1 MRFVDLAGRLGGFA
15 CAAVL
20 TGCASRAQPLKA
32 VQQAVAPAASAL
44 VSAPAA
50 ALAAATTPAA
60 APVSAQAQR
69 AFDDATR
76 ALRAG
81 RTDEAERGFRALL
94 QSNPELA
101 GPHANLGIIHRQ
113 AGRLPDA
120 VAALET
126 AVRLSPKQPVYLNQ
140 LGVAYRAAGQ
150 FDKAREAYDSA
161 IALDPNYAAPHL
173 NLGILHDLVFG
184 DSTRALLLY
193 DRYLALSPGGDGV
206 VSKWVADLKNR
217 KPAAITVSRK
227 E

>member
-1 MRFVDLAGRLGGFA
+1 MRFADVVGCLGLLA
-15 CAAVL
+15 CAAAI
-20 TGCASRAQPLKA
+20 TGCASLAQPLKA
-32 VQQAVAPAASAL
+32 ERQAVVPAANAL

-50 ALAAATTPAA
+50 V
-60 APVSAQAQR
+60 PVSPQAQR

-76 ALRAG
+76 GLRAG
-81 RTDEAERGFRALL
+81 RTDEAERGFRALV
-94 QSNPELA
+94 QSNPELG

-120 VAALET
+120 VAALEA

-140 LGVAYRAAGQ
+140 LGVTYRAAGQ
-150 FDKAREAYDSA
+150 FDKAREAYENA

-184 DSTRALLLY
+184 DSARALALY

-217 KPAAITVSRK
+217 KPAAVTVSRK